1 MGDEGGGVGDGGR
14 GEGDGGELGEGG
26 GGDGDGGGGDGEGGG
41 SEGSGG
47 GSEGDDGGGDG
58 GDGGGGLGEH
68 CGSGVLSMG
77 SPSRHFPFPFFHSHS
92 CLFPLLSSVQA
103 LRHSCLPF
111 ESLHFVAAGSKHVP
125 GASGG
130 GAGGEDGGGD
140 GDWQHASQQ
149 LSESFFPF

>member
-1 MGDEGGGVGDGGR
+1 MGASLDTRRSEGGGDGD
-14 GEGDGGELGEGG
+14 GG
-26 GGDGDGGGGDGEGGG
+26 GGDGDGGGGDGEGG
-41 SEGSGG
+41 
-47 GSEGDDGGGDG
+47 G

-111 ESLHFVAAGSKHVP
+111 ESLQFVAAGSKHVP